1 MFTPGS
7 RSLRRA
13 AVLAV
18 GAGLAVPATA
28 PAADQLHAI
37 TDDGRLIAFQSDS
50 PGSIRS
56 DLALSGV
63 AAGERLVGL
72 DVRPATGQL
81 YALGSLNRIYRV
93 NATTGQVAPVGEG
106 PFAPTLAGTGF
117 GFDFNP
123 VPDAIR
129 ITSEADQNLRVSPT
143 TGQTLGQDT
152 SLAYAPGDRLAGR
165 NPSVTA
171 SAYTNSVAGA
181 TTTQLYGIDTEANAL
196 VVQDPPNAGTL
207 RTVGDAAGLG
217 VDVGEPTGF
226 DISPAGNVG
235 YAALRAAAGGPS
247 NLHRIDLATGR
258 APAAAER
265 PRIGLDPE
273 RTVTGLAV
281 TGQVP
286 DDRQPPRFSLASSS
300 SQLRARLLVQGLRF
314 TVACNESCT
323 VEATL
328 REGEREIGEATGRVE
343 GAGQVRLAIEPN
355 AAARARLRRGL
366 RRYVLSVEVTDG
378 AGNEASRTRRIRTQ

>member
-1 MFTPGS
+1 MLSPGS

-13 AVLAV
+13 AALAV
-18 GAGLAVPATA
+18 GAGLAVPAAA
-28 PAADQLHAI
+28 PAADQLHAV

-50 PGSIRS
+50 PSSIRS
-56 DLALSGV
+56 NLSLSGI

-81 YALGSLNRIYRV
+81 FGLGSLGRIYLV
-93 NATTGQVAPVGEG
+93 NPTTGQAAPVGSG
-106 PFAPTLAGTGF
+106 PFAPALAGTGF

-143 TGQTLGQDT
+143 TGQTLGVDT
-152 SLAYAPGDRLAGR
+152 ALAYAAGDRLAGR

-181 TTTQLYGIDTEANAL
+181 TSTQLYGIDTEANAL

-207 RTVGDAAGLG
+207 RSVGDAEGLG

-226 DISPAGNVG
+226 DVSPAGNVG
-235 YAALRAAAGGPS
+235 YAALRAAAGGIS

-258 APAAAER
+258 APAAAQR
-265 PRIGLDPE
+265 PGIGQDPE
-273 RTVTGLAV
+273 RSVTALAV

-286 DDRQPPRFSLASSS
+286 DDRQAPTFTLSSSS

-314 TVACNESCT
+314 TVACDEACT
-323 VEATL
+323 VAATL
-328 REGEREIGEATGRVE
+328 TESGRSIGTATGRVQ
-343 GAGQVRLAIEPN
+343 GAGQVRLAVSLGTS
-355 AAARARLRRGL
+355 ARARLRRAL

-378 AGNEASRTRRIRTQ
+378 AGNEARRTRRLRTQ